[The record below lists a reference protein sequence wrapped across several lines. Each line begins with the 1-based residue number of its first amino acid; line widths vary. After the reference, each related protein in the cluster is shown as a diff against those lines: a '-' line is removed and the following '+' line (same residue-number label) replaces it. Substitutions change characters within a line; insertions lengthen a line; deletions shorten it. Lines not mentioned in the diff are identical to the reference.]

1 MIKIDIE
8 QLLDR
13 LVELVEKGW
22 RVPLTNK
29 VVVDE
34 NRFLSVVEQMRIS
47 VPKEIQQ
54 AQELQRAR
62 DQFIARAQEEA
73 KEILEQANES
83 AASAID
89 QYGLRELAERQAQ
102 RIVDE
107 AWQEAVRVRAGAD
120 DYAASQLKDLGRAAA
135 DLLATVRNG
144 LSLLDQRRAEFQAA
158 DEANGTGDEAY
169 DEAEPG
175 AEGYDDADTYA
186 EDDAYSEDDAYGQD
200 PYDTDEG

>member
-1 MIKIDIE
+1 VIKIDIE

-34 NRFLSVVEQMRIS
+34 DRFLSIVEQMRVS

-73 KEILEQANES
+73 KQILEQANES

-102 RIVDE
+102 RIVDQAWDE
-107 AWQEAVRVRAGAD
+107 AARVRAGAD

-144 LSLLDQRRAEFQAA
+144 LALLEQRRAEYQSA
-158 DEANGTGDEAY
+158 DDANGTGDEAY
-169 DEAEPG
+169 DEAEPA
-175 AEGYDDADTYA
+175 AEEYDDVDDAYDEEDAYA
-186 EDDAYSEDDAYGQD
+186 EDG
-200 PYDTDEG
+200 DEG

>member
-34 NRFLSVVEQMRIS
+34 DRFLSIVEQMRVS

-73 KEILEQANES
+73 KQILEQANES

-102 RIVDE
+102 RIVDQAWDE
-107 AWQEAVRVRAGAD
+107 AARVRAGAD

-144 LSLLDQRRAEFQAA
+144 LALLEQRRAEYQSA
-158 DEANGTGDEAY
+158 DDANGTGDEAY
-169 DEAEPG
+169 DEAEPA
-175 AEGYDDADTYA
+175 AEEYDDVDDAYDEEDAYA
-186 EDDAYSEDDAYGQD
+186 EDG
-200 PYDTDEG
+200 DEG

>member
-34 NRFLSVVEQMRIS
+34 DRFLSIVEQMRVS

-73 KEILEQANES
+73 KQILEQANES

-102 RIVDE
+102 RIVDQAWDE
-107 AWQEAVRVRAGAD
+107 AARVRAGAD

-144 LSLLDQRRAEFQAA
+144 LALLEQRRAEYQSA
-158 DEANGTGDEAY
+158 DDANGTGDEAY
-169 DEAEPG
+169 YEAEPA
-175 AEGYDDADTYA
+175 AEEYDDVDDAYDEEDAYA
-186 EDDAYSEDDAYGQD
+186 EDG
-200 PYDTDEG
+200 DEG